1 MGEDGEQML
10 KHLLWSNGRETE
22 ETSVENKQCA
32 GKDIVGTMGR
42 LLLAYFFVRYDS
54 LEKSSSSSVTLTML
68 TTGSFF

>member
-1 MGEDGEQML
+1 ML

-22 ETSVENKQCA
+22 ETSAENKQCA

-54 LEKSSSSSVTLTML
+54 FAIEKSSSSSVTLTML
-68 TTGSFF
+68 TKGSFF